1 MFGLWKKR
9 KPEELRPPTYT
20 LVDGFQIS
28 TDSFYQSIEDE
39 LNARNVP
46 GLELMRLDYRE
57 GGPLSSKRDY
67 LRMRRERLTF
77 DLCSAPF
84 GTSWFFSY
92 RFCEI
97 PAPLPLWQ
105 FLLVVALLA
114 GITVGYLALFGT
126 LWGGIIVGMTIL
138 GFILLL
144 RNTLTLGL
152 EDFDAW
158 LLTVPVFGRLYEV
171 CLRKETFFRQDTRLM
186 YAEMLERIIQTKIKE
201 VTAAEGID
209 KIEFMEARPDIH
221 PLLARMVQAPT
232 RTSAT

>member
-20 LVDGFQIS
+20 LIDGFETS
-28 TDSFYQSIEDE
+28 TDAFYQSIEDE
-39 LNARNVP
+39 LQARQVP
-46 GLELMRLDYRE
+46 GLELMRLDFRE
-57 GGPLSSKRDY
+57 GGPLSAKRDY

-97 PAPLPLWQ
+97 PAPFPLGH
-105 FLLVVALLA
+105 LLIAMALTAALVALY
-114 GITVGYLALFGT
+114 IALFGL
-126 LWGGIIVGMTIL
+126 LWGGIIIGMTFL
-138 GFILLL
+138 GFALLL
-144 RNTLTLGL
+144 RNTLTLGFD
-152 EDFDAW
+152 DFDAW
-158 LLTVPVFGRLYEV
+158 LLTVPVFGRVYE
-171 CLRKETFFRQDTRLM
+171 LLFRKETFFRQDTRYM
-186 YAEMLERIIQTKIKE
+186 YVEMVERIIQDKIKQ

-209 KIEFMEARPDIH
+209 KVEFIEARPDVH

-232 RTSAT
+232 RTSA

>member
-9 KPEELRPPTYT
+9 KPEELKQPTYA
-20 LVDGFQIS
+20 LIDGFETS
-28 TDSFYQSIEDE
+28 TDAFYQSIENE

-46 GLELMRLDYRE
+46 GLELVRIDYRE

-97 PAPLPLWQ
+97 PAPFPGLQ
-105 FLLVVALLA
+105 LLIVAGLLTA
-114 GITVGYLALFGT
+114 LVFGYIALFGM
-126 LWGGIIVGMTIL
+126 LWGGITIGMTAI
-138 GFILLL
+138 GFALLL
-144 RNTLTLGL
+144 RNTLTLGF

-158 LLTVPVFGRLYEV
+158 LLTVPVFGRVYEAIF
-171 CLRKETFFRQDTRLM
+171 RKETFFRHDTRLM
-186 YAEMLERIIQTKIKE
+186 YAEMMERVIQDKIKE
-201 VTAAEGID
+201 ITASEGIE
-209 KIEFMEARPDIH
+209 KVEFIESRPDLH
-221 PLLARMVQAPT
+221 PLLARMVQAPI
-232 RTSAT
+232 RTSA